1 MTVGDS
7 RVGKST
13 VTKLLIDWFQVKVR
27 KIKVYDHDNRGRLKA
42 YESLVTIENLDFFGG
57 CTDKILDDF
66 TKNEL
71 DIIIVDMP
79 GQYIDKLC
87 QYIVASDLFDLLVA
101 YQWKLTFLQPI
112 SHRIDCINYL
122 RNMIKVATN
131 NVNYVVVINHHFD
144 PTFREYQ
151 QSMQGQLQIVG
162 GTEIVLPALHRD
174 HYEIL
179 ERTGKPY
186 SLACTDKSLYVV
198 YRTYIYHWIKNFYN
212 SILNNSTAIEYL
224 GLKDENRTSFT
235 RVF

>member
-42 YESLVTIENLDFFGG
+42 YESLVKIENLDFFGG
-57 CTDKILDDF
+57 GTDKILDDF

-122 RNMIKVATN
+122 RNLIKIATN
-131 NVNYVVVINHHFD
+131 NANYVVVINHHFD
-144 PTFREYQ
+144 TTFREYQ

-174 HYEIL
+174 HYETL